1 MLIDVRVMEML
12 LSADLLLFCVFHSG
26 VFSKDGSQSLRGPG
40 IRGDGGGLPVTGMTT
55 LLGMGRG

>member
-40 IRGDGGGLPVTGMTT
+40 IRGDGGVCRS
-55 LLGMGRG
+55 LG